1 MKRFLLVFFLL
12 ILAACAPR
20 KNKPVDLPA
29 PPVPSPD
36 QQMAD
41 FLGDS
46 LPGTSASFA
55 GTSYGANVTVTIR
68 DDYISALGELCREGL
83 VTNSGGTTRIAACR
97 DKEHKQWRLAPSI
110 FPKGAL

>member
-1 MKRFLLVFFLL
+1 MKHLLVFFML

-20 KNKPVDLPA
+20 KNKPADIPV

-46 LPGTSASFA
+46 QPGASASFS
-55 GTSYGANVTVTIR
+55 GTSYGENVTVTIR

-83 VTNSGGTTRIAACR
+83 VTNSTGTTRIAACR
-97 DKEHKQWRLAPSI
+97 DKEARRWRLAPSI

>member
-1 MKRFLLVFFLL
+1 MKRLLFVISQLLLVS
-12 ILAACAPR
+12 CAPR
-20 KNKPVDLPA
+20 QNKPADLPE
-29 PPVPSPD
+29 PTVPSPD

-46 LPGTSASFA
+46 QPGASASFA
-55 GTSYGANVTVTIR
+55 GTSYGENVTVTIR

-97 DKEHKQWRLAPSI
+97 DKKAKQWRLAPYI